1 MSSKITIIGA
11 GSVGATIAYTLSQR
25 SIASEIVLIDA
36 DMDRAEGE
44 ALDIS
49 HGVPFSK
56 HMKIYEDKGLS
67 RKEAMKAVAK
77 DRGVSKREIY
87 AKLLE
92 DE

>member
-1 MSSKITIIGA
+1 MTD
-11 GSVGATIAYTLSQR
+11 IAVIALSLGLEKNHMMQDYQ
-25 SIASEIVLIDA
+25 SN
-36 DMDRAEGE
+36 RAEQE
-44 ALDIS
+44 KWQEMPL
-49 HGVPFSK
+49 SK